1 MGSNKNTIVAI
12 RTERDDAMELCYKLS
27 NNEDSL
33 SANINRLVFDN
44 KTLETKMTDAE
55 ITLSAKNEELERIRN
70 DAIVLTQDEIENE
83 KVMRDKNIIQK
94 TLMESLTELKN
105 EYESNKNTIVAIT
118 TERDDAMELSE
129 KLSENEDSLS
139 VNINRLVFDNKTLE
153 TKMTVAEITL
163 LNKNIELERIRN
175 DAIVLTQEKIENE
188 KVIRGKNISQDN
200 EMQSLMK
207 SLTELRN
214 ECESNK
220 NTIVAIKTERDDAMV
235 LSEQLSEND
244 EDRVKEIDTLI
255 VNIKT
260 LETKMTDAEMK
271 LSAKDIELERIR
283 NDALVLTQEKIEN
296 EKIMREKVVIK
307 DNQIEEFVSK
317 VADLKNDCESNE
329 NNIVAIITE
338 RDDAMKLSDKL
349 SKNDEDRVK
358 EINRLIVINK
368 TLETKMT
375 DAEITLLA
383 NDEELER
390 IRNNAIALSQ
400 EKIENEKIMREKDVI
415 QDNQIEEFVSKVAD
429 LKNECES
436 NKSTIFAI
444 TSKRNDAME
453 LSEKLSENDEDRVKE
468 INHLI
473 VGNKT
478 LKKEMTD
485 AEMKLSAKDIELE
498 RIRKDAIVLKQEKTE
513 NEKIMREKDVI
524 QDNKMQEFITKITE
538 L

>member
-83 KVMRDKNIIQK
+83 KVMRDKNISQK
-94 TLMESLTELKN
+94 TLMESLTELQNK
-105 EYESNKNTIVAIT
+105 YESNKNTIVAIT

-175 DAIVLTQEKIENE
+175 DTLVLTQKKIENE
-188 KVIRGKNISQDN
+188 KIMREKNVIQDN
-200 EMQSLMK
+200 QIEEFLKKVSDLK
-207 SLTELRN
+207 N
-214 ECESNK
+214 ACESNK
-220 NTIVAIKTERDDAMV
+220 NTIVAITTERDDAMV
-235 LSEQLSEND
+235 LSEKLSEND

-260 LETKMTDAEMK
+260 LETKMSDAEMK

-283 NDALVLTQEKIEN
+283 NDALVLT
-296 EKIMREKVVIK
+296 
-307 DNQIEEFVSK
+307 
-317 VADLKNDCESNE
+317 
-329 NNIVAIITE
+329 
-338 RDDAMKLSDKL
+338 DKL
-349 SKNDEDRVK
+349 SKNDEDRVE

-390 IRNNAIALSQ
+390 IRNNALALTQ
-400 EKIENEKIMREKDVI
+400 EKIENE
-415 QDNQIEEFVSKVAD
+415 
-429 LKNECES
+429 
-436 NKSTIFAI
+436 
-444 TSKRNDAME
+444 
-453 LSEKLSENDEDRVKE
+453 
-468 INHLI
+468 
-473 VGNKT
+473 
-478 LKKEMTD
+478 
-485 AEMKLSAKDIELE
+485 
-498 RIRKDAIVLKQEKTE
+498 
-513 NEKIMREKDVI
+513 
-524 QDNKMQEFITKITE
+524 
-538 L
+538 

>member
-1 MGSNKNTIVAI
+1 MG
-12 RTERDDAMELCYKLS
+12 
-27 NNEDSL
+27 
-33 SANINRLVFDN
+33 
-44 KTLETKMTDAE
+44 ETKMTDAE
-55 ITLSAKNEELERIRN
+55 ITLLANADEIERTRN
-70 DAIVLTQDEIENE
+70 NAIVLTQEKIENE
-83 KVMRDKNIIQK
+83 KAMRDN
-94 TLMESLTELKN
+94 TLNQDNEMQSLMKSLTELKRALTELKN
-105 EYESNKNTIVAIT
+105 ECESNKNTIVAIR

-188 KVIRGKNISQDN
+188 KVMRGKNISQDN

-220 NTIVAIKTERDDAMV
+220 NTIVAITTERDDAIV

-255 VNIKT
+255 LNIKT

-283 NDALVLTQEKIEN
+283 NDTLVLTQEKIEN
-296 EKIMREKVVIK
+296 EKIMREKDVIK
-307 DNQIEEFVSK
+307 DNQIEEFLKKVS
-317 VADLKNDCESNE
+317 DLKNDCESNE

-349 SKNDEDRVK
+349 SKNDEDRAE

-390 IRNNAIALSQ
+390 IRNNALALTQ

-444 TSKRNDAME
+444 T
-453 LSEKLSENDEDRVKE
+453 
-468 INHLI
+468 
-473 VGNKT
+473 
-478 LKKEMTD
+478 
-485 AEMKLSAKDIELE
+485 
-498 RIRKDAIVLKQEKTE
+498 
-513 NEKIMREKDVI
+513 
-524 QDNKMQEFITKITE
+524 
-538 L
+538 

>member
-1 MGSNKNTIVAI
+1 M
-12 RTERDDAMELCYKLS
+12 
-27 NNEDSL
+27 
-33 SANINRLVFDN
+33 
-44 KTLETKMTDAE
+44 
-55 ITLSAKNEELERIRN
+55 
-70 DAIVLTQDEIENE
+70 
-83 KVMRDKNIIQK
+83 
-94 TLMESLTELKN
+94 
-105 EYESNKNTIVAIT
+105 
-118 TERDDAMELSE
+118 
-129 KLSENEDSLS
+129 
-139 VNINRLVFDNKTLE
+139 
-153 TKMTVAEITL
+153 VAEITL

-175 DAIVLTQEKIENE
+175 DTIILTQEKIENE
-188 KVIRGKNISQDN
+188 KIMRDKNVSQDN

-235 LSEQLSEND
+235 LSDQLSEND

-260 LETKMTDAEMK
+260 LETKMTDAE
-271 LSAKDIELERIR
+271 
-283 NDALVLTQEKIEN
+283 
-296 EKIMREKVVIK
+296 
-307 DNQIEEFVSK
+307 
-317 VADLKNDCESNE
+317 
-329 NNIVAIITE
+329 
-338 RDDAMKLSDKL
+338 
-349 SKNDEDRVK
+349 
-358 EINRLIVINK
+358 
-368 TLETKMT
+368 
-375 DAEITLLA
+375 ITLLA

-390 IRNNAIALSQ
+390 IRNNAIALTQ
-400 EKIENEKIMREKDVI
+400 EKIENEKFVREKDVI

-498 RIRKDAIVLKQEKTE
+498 RIRNDAIVLKQEKTE

-524 QDNKMQEFITKITE
+524 QDNEMQEFITKITE
-538 L
+538 LKQKCECNKNAIIAITSERDDAMELSDKLSENDKDRVKEINRLVFDNETYETRATNAEIALSTKNDEIERIRNDTIILTQEKTENEKITREKDVSQDNEMQEFVTKITELKNECESNKNTIAAITTERDDALELSDKLSDNDKDRVNEIDTLIVNIKTLETKMTDAEMKLSAKDIELERIRNDTLVLTQEKNRK

>member
-1 MGSNKNTIVAI
+1 MGMK
-12 RTERDDAMELCYKLS
+12 
-27 NNEDSL
+27 L
-33 SANINRLVFDN
+33 SAN
-44 KTLETKMTDAE
+44 A
-55 ITLSAKNEELERIRN
+55 
-70 DAIVLTQDEIENE
+70 DEIE
-83 KVMRDKNIIQK
+83 R
-94 TLMESLTELKN
+94 T
-105 EYESNKNTIVAIT
+105 
-118 TERDDAMELSE
+118 
-129 KLSENEDSLS
+129 
-139 VNINRLVFDNKTLE
+139 
-153 TKMTVAEITL
+153 
-163 LNKNIELERIRN
+163 RN
-175 DAIVLTQEKIENE
+175 NALVLTQEKIENE
-188 KVIRGKNISQDN
+188 KVMRGKNISQDN
-200 EMQSLMK
+200 QIEEFLNKVSDLK
-207 SLTELRN
+207 N

-220 NTIVAIKTERDDAMV
+220 NTIVTITTERDDAMV

-296 EKIMREKVVIK
+296 EKIMREKDVIK
-307 DNQIEEFVSK
+307 DNQIEEFLKKVS
-317 VADLKNDCESNE
+317 DLKNDCESNE

-349 SKNDEDRVK
+349 SKNDEDRVE

-390 IRNNAIALSQ
+390 IRNNALALTQ

-415 QDNQIEEFVSKVAD
+415 LDNQIEEFVSKVAD

-524 QDNKMQEFITKITE
+524 QDNEMQEFITKITE
-538 L
+538 LKQKCECNKNAIIAITSERDDAMELSDKLSENDKDRVKEINRLVFDNETYETRATNAEIALSTKK

>member
-1 MGSNKNTIVAI
+1 MV
-12 RTERDDAMELCYKLS
+12 LS
-27 NNEDSL
+27 DQLSENDEDRVKEIDTL
-33 SANINRLVFDN
+33 ILNI

-55 ITLSAKNEELERIRN
+55 MKLSAK
-70 DAIVLTQDEIENE
+70 D
-83 KVMRDKNIIQK
+83 
-94 TLMESLTELKN
+94 
-105 EYESNKNTIVAIT
+105 
-118 TERDDAMELSE
+118 
-129 KLSENEDSLS
+129 
-139 VNINRLVFDNKTLE
+139 
-153 TKMTVAEITL
+153 
-163 LNKNIELERIRN
+163 IELERIRN
-175 DAIVLTQEKIENE
+175 DTLVLTQEKIENE
-188 KVIRGKNISQDN
+188 KVMREKDVIQDN
-200 EMQSLMK
+200 QIEEFLNKVSDLK
-207 SLTELRN
+207 N

-220 NTIVAIKTERDDAMV
+220 NTIVTITTERDDAMV

-390 IRNNAIALSQ
+390 IRNNAIALTQ

-436 NKSTIFAI
+436 NKSTIVAI
-444 TSKRNDAME
+444 TSERNDAME
-453 LSEKLSENDEDRVKE
+453 LSVKLSENDEDRVKE

-473 VGNKT
+473 VDNKT

-485 AEMKLSAKDIELE
+485 AKMKLSAKDIELE
-498 RIRKDAIVLKQEKTE
+498 RIRKDAIVLKQEKIE
-513 NEKIMREKDVI
+513 NEKIMIEKTFN
-524 QDNKMQEFITKITE
+524 QDNE
-538 L
+538 LKNECESN

>member
-1 MGSNKNTIVAI
+1 MG
-12 RTERDDAMELCYKLS
+12 
-27 NNEDSL
+27 
-33 SANINRLVFDN
+33 
-44 KTLETKMTDAE
+44 
-55 ITLSAKNEELERIRN
+55 
-70 DAIVLTQDEIENE
+70 
-83 KVMRDKNIIQK
+83 
-94 TLMESLTELKN
+94 
-105 EYESNKNTIVAIT
+105 IVAIT

-129 KLSENEDSLS
+129 RLSENEDSLS

-188 KVIRGKNISQDN
+188 KVMREKDVIQDN
-200 EMQSLMK
+200 QIEEFLNKVSDLK
-207 SLTELRN
+207 N

-220 NTIVAIKTERDDAMV
+220 NTIVAITTERDDAIV

-296 EKIMREKVVIK
+296 EKIMREKLFIK
-307 DNQIEEFVSK
+307 DNQIEEFLNKVS
-317 VADLKNDCESNE
+317 DLKKDCESNE

-390 IRNNAIALSQ
+390 IRNNAIALTQ

-436 NKSTIFAI
+436 NKRTIVAI
-444 TSKRNDAME
+444 TSERNDAME

-498 RIRKDAIVLKQEKTE
+498 RIRKDAIVLKQEKIE

-524 QDNKMQEFITKITE
+524 QDNEMQEF
-538 L
+538 